1 MDNVNNLN
9 FFYFHTYREVTVQL
23 LLYITGTAVQY
34 DTGFS
39 TVVLPEPNPVHTG
52 TVLIMIF
59 ND

>member
-39 TVVLPEPNPVHTG
+39 SATRTEPG
-52 TVLIMIF
+52 TYRYGTD
-59 ND
+59 NDF

>member
-23 LLYITGTAVQY
+23 LLYITGTAVAVQY

-39 TVVLPEPNPVHTG
+39 IATRTEPG
-52 TVLIMIF
+52 TYRYGTD
-59 ND
+59 NDF